1 MKADH
6 SSGNMDLFLRSK
18 PTGVALNHQTNWD
31 FTLKS
36 DVQLEYL
43 ANGDLEFSLNDYSTN
58 SNDTYFK
65 FNQGKLPIEYTL
77 SFDWNINDVSAVD
90 DIAAVSISNWSSTE
104 KIILDTPVTREFSL
118 CSIYTQKRLPSQKK
132 VTWYPVTYS
141 SVPLYSY
148 DFTWVRSPSCSV
160 TSGGTLTVFYDD
172 DGETKSATGSVPS
185 GTLFLSGTISFTT
198 KSILSM
204 DLTTSFTGAPTTF
217 PYGASCSPSL
227 TLTGTSTTL
236 VQDPIPAGAVQVG
249 EFYYFPTTYEVSNQ
263 KISRLILKSPQY
275 ILDKYP
281 GDGTY
286 IPDAPTNE
294 YLDYSD
300 IFFDI
305 KYSVNATATGI
316 KIPTDVTADTAT
328 KTYKFGGYVRQD
340 EFFDN
345 PDIFNGSYYVK
356 DDEELK
362 WYILLANN
370 NKIFGVSFSSYIDW
384 TPGSS
389 LFATPRDYFGASIND
404 LSDQLTSYD
413 ESVHQIIDQ
422 RLIMVDD
429 IKMYK
434 IVNFP
439 NCGKVDLYTRS
450 AGLVESISTDTITS
464 HSHGLIDGDRIK
476 MTSTLSSTSA
486 TQTNLLGT
494 FYVVNAELNTFK
506 VSYYEGGSPV
516 TITNLK
522 TVDGVI
528 WTKVNGP
535 GNWEYVYSIYSPCG
549 KNGYSTQPLQLIQKT
564 ETVENA
570 GDSIYTRGVEY
581 TASVDTYVSQ
591 AQKNYSENEYRYPQG
606 YFDGRASW
614 NNFYPFQRFETD
626 DPTVY
631 GVVNGNKFG
640 ESISLKKY
648 SDTEYIL
655 MITEPGAIESFQ
667 ITHYLPIENKRVI
680 PSYLPYGRIH
690 FYKLTKTKLKN
701 ALTIEYLKTV
711 SKDDNPWATYEAGN
725 FNYKK
730 TADFNYENLFIPEK
744 TIIGGLNLST
754 NNYWLGGRYV
764 SWIKEYKYN
773 QTYNTYLPDVI
784 NNPYEF
790 SYLDWFGKSADFDI
804 ENDTIYCISST
815 NVKSAN
821 FANNTRMNNVD
832 TLCNYF
838 TYDLSTDT
846 VSSISNIITQ
856 YDLPILEPEKQY
868 QEYLKFGNTVVV
880 NGSKIFFGWPSYE
893 RGVENLFYYSR
904 SGSTYT
910 LKQTITNSGN
920 TGFGEYIVA
929 KDDFLLTNKLDYYD
943 DQNNLTT
950 NPLNYIQVYRYY
962 DNTDVYSYK
971 SRLSPT
977 IDTSNI
983 VYSEIDSS
991 QYELTKNLSYD
1002 NTYTNSATYIMSLK
1016 NKYDIQ
1022 NELLILRDLNELVC
1036 FQYDSSTKSFK
1047 GRSHQLVKNDGVI
1060 LNTDTSAV
1068 RAFPSYAAST
1078 FDTTTDYDIGQFSSS
1093 IQIIDASMFIT
1104 NSEVLYGMSM
1114 DIQKPE
1120 YLPMFVKNVE
1130 GYGSGG
1136 LIVNTIGQDSS
1147 ASGIN
1152 AFLKVLEQST
1162 TGVNLYLQP
1171 PYPYSGNV
1179 DLFLSPKAQAGNAV
1193 NLVLANKV
1201 AESGITLHTYYDP
1214 RYSGGFFLTFYNPI
1228 ITYEDSAVTNLYIES
1243 SYTGVPNGSSIMP
1256 LNIQTFTYDDYAD
1269 GLFLGIS
1276 QDNPQSSGALGLI
1289 TYSENGGSGVSNN
1302 INLFVNS
1309 EVFTGSGSMPLF
1321 IDRAIGDALNLIV
1334 YNKSSGSGINLYTS
1348 GITVAGGAIGLVAS
1362 GTHTPTSLMNLFTK
1376 GKFEI

>member
-141 SVPLYSY
+141 STSAAYCAIDWDSNGGTE
-148 DFTWVRSPSCSV
+148 DRS
-160 TSGGTLTVFYDD
+160 GTLTFTGFTEDPYVFNVP
-172 DGETKSATGSVPS
+172 DGD
-185 GTLFLSGTISFTT
+185 SGTIY
-198 KSILSM
+198 L
-204 DLTTSFTGAPTTF
+204 
-217 PYGASCSPSL
+217 YY
-227 TLTGTSTTL
+227 TGTWPPPTYTWAWQGGGTSYDPVGAWPPPYTT
-236 VQDPIPAGAVQVG
+236 VTIQTQDPIPAGAVQVG

-263 KISRLILKSPQY
+263 KISRLILKSPHY

-300 IFFDI
+300 IFFEI

-345 PDIFNGSYYVK
+345 PDIFNGNYYVK

-389 LFATPRDYFGASIND
+389 LFLTPRDYFGASIND

-413 ESVHQIIDQ
+413 ESVHQVIDQ

-450 AGLVESISTDTITS
+450 AGTIESISTDTITS
-464 HSHGLIDGDRIK
+464 SNHGLVDGDRIK
-476 MTSTLSSTSA
+476 MTSTLSSTTA

-494 FYVVNAELNTFK
+494 FYVTNAELNTFK
-506 VSYYEGGSPV
+506 VSYHQGGSPI
-516 TITNLK
+516 TIANLK
-522 TVDGVI
+522 TVDGII

-535 GNWEYVYSIYSPCG
+535 GNWKYVNSLYSPCG

-581 TASVDTYVSQ
+581 TASVDTYVSE

-655 MITEPGAIESFQ
+655 MIAEPGAIESFQ

-690 FYKLTKTKLKN
+690 FYKLTKARLNN
-701 ALTIEYLKTV
+701 AITVEYLKTV
-711 SKDDNPWATYEAGN
+711 SKDDNPWATYELDN

-730 TADFNYENLFIPEK
+730 TADFNYKNLFIPSKAIENVLNK
-744 TIIGGLNLST
+744 TT
-754 NNYWLGGRYV
+754 NNYWLGGRYT
-764 SWIKEYKYN
+764 SWATEYKFD
-773 QTYNTYLPDVI
+773 QLYNTYMPNVDM
-784 NNPYEF
+784 NPYEF
-790 SYLDWFGKSADFDI
+790 GYLDWFGKSADFSI
-804 ENDTIYCISST
+804 NNDKIYCIAST
-815 NVKSAN
+815 NVKSAD
-821 FANNTRMNNVD
+821 FNTGSRIIYLD

-838 TYDLSTDT
+838 SYDISTDE
-846 VSSISNIITQ
+846 VSDISSLVTQ
-856 YDLPILEPEKQY
+856 YDFTIISPEY
-868 QEYLKFGNTVVV
+868 QKSEYSKFGMTVVV
-880 NGSKIFFGWPSYE
+880 NQDKVFFGWSSTSKTDE
-893 RGVENLFYYSR
+893 FVYYYNR
-904 SGSTYT
+904 SGSSYT
-910 LKQTITNSGN
+910 LKQTILSEGSNY
-920 TGFGEYIVA
+920 GFGEYIVA
-929 KDDFLLTNKLDYYD
+929 KDDFLLTNKLSYYD
-943 DQNNLTT
+943 DENNLTT
-950 NPLNYIQVYRYY
+950 SPLSYIQVYRYY

-971 SRLSPT
+971 SRVSPT
-977 IDTSNI
+977 IDLTNPI
-983 VYSEIDSS
+983 YADIDTT
-991 QYELTKNLSYD
+991 QYENTKNLSYD
-1002 NTYTNSATYIMSLK
+1002 NTTNNSATYTMTLN

-1047 GRSHQLVKNDGVI
+1047 GRSHQLVKDNGNI
-1060 LNTDTSAV
+1060 LNTDSSAV
-1068 RAFPSYAAST
+1068 RAFPSYAAAT
-1078 FDTTTDYDIGQFSSS
+1078 FDTKTDYDIGQFSSS

-1114 DIQKPE
+1114 DVQKPE

-1136 LIVNTIGQDSS
+1136 LVVNTVGQDAS
-1147 ASGIN
+1147 ASGLN
-1152 AFLKVLEQST
+1152 AFLKVIEQSE
-1162 TGVNLYLQP
+1162 TGINLYMQP
-1171 PYPYSGNV
+1171 PYPYSG
-1179 DLFLSPKAQAGNAV
+1179 DLTLFMSPVYSGNYNI
-1193 NLVLANKV
+1193 NLVLANKNT
-1201 AESGITLHTYYDP
+1201 ENSMPLHTYYDP
-1214 RYSGGFFLTFYNPI
+1214 RYSGGFFLTIYNPI
-1228 ITYEDSAVTNLYIES
+1228 ITSEDSAVTNLYLES
-1243 SYTGVPNGSSIMP
+1243 TYTGVPNGSSIMP
-1256 LNIQTFTYDDYAD
+1256 LNIQTFSYDDYAD
-1269 GLFLGIS
+1269 GIS
-1276 QDNPQSSGALGLI
+1276 LIISENNPQSSGDLGLI

-1309 EVFTGSGSMPLF
+1309 EVFAGSGSMPLF